1 MPSSHLILYRPL
13 LLLPSIFPSIR
24 VFSSESIFC
33 IRWPKNWSF
42 SFSISPSNEYSGL
55 ISFRMDWVDLL
66 AVAGGKV
73 RPVPLLE
80 RERCH
85 GLREEERVE
94 SGWAQPLRLT
104 SPHLASVF
112 SPEFPASHIS
122 HSNLNFILF
131 TESFVLCPEFSC
143 CPSRGAEIAAEVR
156 AQDGPLGPSV
166 HVGPQGPGDPHVLSL
181 KARSRVQAPS
191 LPPSCCSSLFY
202 LVKTGSEHTYH
213 NICYLSQF

>member
-24 VFSSESIFC
+24 VFSSESIFR
-33 IRWPKNWSF
+33 IRWPKNWGF

-55 ISFRMDWVDLL
+55 ISFRIDRLDLL

-73 RPVPLLE
+73 RLVPLLE
-80 RERCH
+80 RECCH

-94 SGWAQPLRLT
+94 SGWAQPLGLT
-104 SPHLASVF
+104 SPHLASAF
-112 SPEFPASHIS
+112 SSEFPASHIS

-131 TESFVLCPEFSC
+131 TKSFVLCPMFSC

-156 AQDGPLGPSV
+156 AQDGPLRPLV
-166 HVGPQGPGDPHVLSL
+166 HVGPQGPGDPHALELQGQKQGSGSIPSPLLLLLSVLFS
-181 KARSRVQAPS
+181 
-191 LPPSCCSSLFY
+191 
-202 LVKTGSEHTYH
+202 
-213 NICYLSQF
+213 